1 MLRARLRN
9 AIEEGD
15 GFSEVQHGFYEGHS
29 TIDVIRHVVD
39 TVTEE
44 WQKMHAIC
52 KDVLLVTLDV
62 KNAFNSARW
71 DDMIRS
77 LEQDFRIGIARYL
90 GNVLK
95 DYLRDRRLLYDTLDG
110 RRQKVLSTYIAQGPV
125 LGQDLWNAFYDGL
138 FRVYLPE
145 GVSLIGYADDVAL
158 TITGKDMQVT
168 QERLNLVMRQIN
180 LWASTGSSLRSQKRR
195 SYC

>member
-62 KNAFNSARW
+62 KDAFNLTRW
-71 DDMIRS
+71 DDINLS
-77 LEQDFRIGIARYL
+77 LEQDFQILRYL
-90 GNVLK
+90 ENVLK
-95 DYLRDRRLLYDTLDG
+95 DYLWDRRFPD
-110 RRQKVLSTYIAQGPV
+110 
-125 LGQDLWNAFYDGL
+125 
-138 FRVYLPE
+138 
-145 GVSLIGYADDVAL
+145 
-158 TITGKDMQVT
+158 
-168 QERLNLVMRQIN
+168 
-180 LWASTGSSLRSQKRR
+180 
-195 SYC
+195 